1 MSLNAATSRL
11 TAWSLSGPSEG
22 CGGSSSRLRTSRG
35 LQSAITLGAKLD
47 DLDGVVLVPMEE
59 DDVAI
64 EDMKP
69 PPLPELKVKDED
81 EKREYPALDGFSP
94 SKPRIDRMPGAEGLE
109 DGRRSLTGEAIA
121 TEGLELVAA
130 KAKPGRN
137 KRWLKGRGTMKRK
150 KLEENAQLE
159 KWLGEN
165 GVWVS
170 ESADWG
176 RPSSGVSMAVETR
189 EQTENEVS
197 GRGLVA
203 RRDVE
208 CYEDLAQVPYN
219 LLLTKDT
226 SRNVFGVDCIGTN
239 MSEYAA
245 IALQLIYEKFVAKE
259 DSFWAPYIA
268 VLPSTDEIGA
278 SFAWDRQELDTLLAG
293 SPLRNMSY
301 YLQDQIKAEFTNI
314 QETIMSKFPDT
325 FPEDAFVYENYV
337 WAYSV
342 LFSRAVRLDFPDD
355 LDAEDI
361 VALVPYIDL
370 INHNPNS
377 ESRIRGVSEGAS
389 IPGVSEPERSV
400 VVRADRYINK
410 YEQIYISYGRKSNAQ
425 LLMLYGFSM
434 ERNTQDFVTFSTGQ
448 LLEDS
453 PFAEVKKRILEEL
466 EVPKEGVFPLYRDR
480 FTGEMMMFLR
490 LAVVQPDDL
499 DMDEDA
505 DEQQVYRALKQL
517 DIKQATGEV
526 SERRALICLRGIVQD
541 LQDAYPTTIQE
552 DEALIRDRQMFELL
566 PRNQRNALRVRYGEK
581 LIIRASLATIDRILN
596 NLGRL
601 KQMEEQEDKQRREME
616 KSAFGRL
623 SVSFDSPFKARNLEE
638 LMKELDI

>member
-1 MSLNAATSRL
+1 
-11 TAWSLSGPSEG
+11 
-22 CGGSSSRLRTSRG
+22 
-35 LQSAITLGAKLD
+35 
-47 DLDGVVLVPMEE
+47 
-59 DDVAI
+59 
-64 EDMKP
+64 
-69 PPLPELKVKDED
+69 
-81 EKREYPALDGFSP
+81 
-94 SKPRIDRMPGAEGLE
+94 
-109 DGRRSLTGEAIA
+109 
-121 TEGLELVAA
+121 
-130 KAKPGRN
+130 
-137 KRWLKGRGTMKRK
+137 
-150 KLEENAQLE
+150 
-159 KWLGEN
+159 
-165 GVWVS
+165 
-170 ESADWG
+170 
-176 RPSSGVSMAVETR
+176 
-189 EQTENEVS
+189 
-197 GRGLVA
+197 
-203 RRDVE
+203 
-208 CYEDLAQVPYN
+208 
-219 LLLTKDT
+219 
-226 SRNVFGVDCIGTN
+226 
-239 MSEYAA
+239 
-245 IALQLIYEKFVAKE
+245 
-259 DSFWAPYIA
+259 
-268 VLPSTDEIGA
+268 
-278 SFAWDRQELDTLLAG
+278 
-293 SPLRNMSY
+293 
-301 YLQDQIKAEFTNI
+301 
-314 QETIMSKFPDT
+314 MSKFPDT

>member
-1 MSLNAATSRL
+1 MPMSFCFMFHGHLSLSLVSEDLRRKTMASPSSKRMLGNPWRLDRLCVAGALFMSLNAATSRL

-176 RPSSGVSMAVETR
+176 RPSSG
-189 EQTENEVS
+189 
-197 GRGLVA
+197 RGLVA

-226 SRNVFGVDCIGTN
+226 GPKGMLESMMPGYARFVF
-239 MSEYAA
+239 
-245 IALQLIYEKFVAKE
+245 
-259 DSFWAPYIA
+259 
-268 VLPSTDEIGA
+268 
-278 SFAWDRQELDTLLAG
+278 
-293 SPLRNMSY
+293 
-301 YLQDQIKAEFTNI
+301 
-314 QETIMSKFPDT
+314 
-325 FPEDAFVYENYV
+325 
-337 WAYSV
+337 
-342 LFSRAVRLDFPDD
+342 
-355 LDAEDI
+355 
-361 VALVPYIDL
+361 
-370 INHNPNS
+370 
-377 ESRIRGVSEGAS
+377 
-389 IPGVSEPERSV
+389 
-400 VVRADRYINK
+400 
-410 YEQIYISYGRKSNAQ
+410 
-425 LLMLYGFSM
+425 
-434 ERNTQDFVTFSTGQ
+434 
-448 LLEDS
+448 
-453 PFAEVKKRILEEL
+453 
-466 EVPKEGVFPLYRDR
+466 
-480 FTGEMMMFLR
+480 
-490 LAVVQPDDL
+490 
-499 DMDEDA
+499 
-505 DEQQVYRALKQL
+505 
-517 DIKQATGEV
+517 
-526 SERRALICLRGIVQD
+526 
-541 LQDAYPTTIQE
+541 
-552 DEALIRDRQMFELL
+552 
-566 PRNQRNALRVRYGEK
+566 
-581 LIIRASLATIDRILN
+581 
-596 NLGRL
+596 
-601 KQMEEQEDKQRREME
+601 
-616 KSAFGRL
+616 
-623 SVSFDSPFKARNLEE
+623 
-638 LMKELDI
+638 